1 MRLCDAL
8 VITVKSSDF
17 ILSSMRLHWKV
28 LGEVLRST
36 PGAGGGGVIVRAQ
49 LMITTMIIAGS
60 DLSVGHIL
68 FFK

>member
-17 ILSSMRLHWKV
+17 ILSSIRLHWQV

-36 PGAGGGGVIVRAQ
+36 PGVIVRAQ

>member
-36 PGAGGGGVIVRAQ
+36 PGAGGAVIVRAQ